1 MTAPHK
7 LHILCPPLTD
17 QNVRAFVA
25 PLIATH
31 RELGD
36 LGIRVAFRYGVSDDL
51 TDCDTLILNS
61 AFWRGPWIGR
71 RDEALPLIADLAGK
85 VPRLLFFDRAS
96 TSGTAN
102 ADVLPLVTRYYK
114 TNLLRDRTLYMRSL
128 YGLREFTDYY
138 HREFDVQDEH
148 PALSP
153 AVKDAYDLKKLR
165 LSWSTALADYSL
177 FGPRLSALYSRLPLS
192 WLMRPSR
199 RFHPPQASRSV
210 ALSCRMGL
218 TYKYETVAYQRRRI
232 AEILTA
238 HRRTDRISKFAYAR
252 ELRQSQI
259 VASPFGYSEVNY
271 KDFETFLAGAALLKP
286 DMSHLE
292 TYPDLFQEGET
303 YIAHRWDFADLQE
316 KIDGLLEDRT
326 RRLAIAEAGQ
336 QLYRAVTVGRAAREH
351 FAGYV
356 DALLRE
362 ADAPLH

>member
-1 MTAPHK
+1 
-7 LHILCPPLTD
+7 
-17 QNVRAFVA
+17 
-25 PLIATH
+25 
-31 RELGD
+31 
-36 LGIRVAFRYGVSDDL
+36 
-51 TDCDTLILNS
+51 
-61 AFWRGPWIGR
+61 
-71 RDEALPLIADLAGK
+71 
-85 VPRLLFFDRAS
+85 
-96 TSGTAN
+96 
-102 ADVLPLVTRYYK
+102 
-114 TNLLRDRTLYMRSL
+114 
-128 YGLREFTDYY
+128 
-138 HREFDVQDEH
+138 
-148 PALSP
+148 
-153 AVKDAYDLKKLR
+153 
-165 LSWSTALADYSL
+165 
-177 FGPRLSALYSRLPLS
+177 
-192 WLMRPSR
+192 
-199 RFHPPQASRSV
+199 
-210 ALSCRMGL
+210 MGL